1 MNLSL
6 GVKSIL
12 LFVLAIVFL
21 VLLTLFETALVG
33 LTITTERII
42 SLLLLVLPGIVGV
55 VYGVLGIVRKESRVW
70 VAYLGIFL
78 NALFA
83 LFQLLVISFAG

>member
-1 MNLSL
+1 MNFSF

-33 LTITTERII
+33 LTITAERII
-42 SLLLLVLPGIVGV
+42 SLLLLILPGLVGV
-55 VYGVLGIVRKESRVW
+55 VYGVLGIVRKESKVW
-70 VAYLGIFL
+70 VAYLGIVL

>member
-12 LFVLAIVFL
+12 LFVLSIVFL

-42 SLLLLVLPGIVGV
+42 SLLLLVLPGLIGV

-70 VAYLGIFL
+70 VAYLGVVL

>member
-1 MNLSL
+1 MNLNL

-12 LFVLAIVFL
+12 LFVLSIVFL

-42 SLLLLVLPGIVGV
+42 SLLLLVLPGLVGV

-70 VAYLGIFL
+70 VAYLGVVL

>member
-1 MNLSL
+1 MNLNL

-12 LFVLAIVFL
+12 LFVLSIVFL
-21 VLLTLFETALVG
+21 GLLTLFETALVG

-42 SLLLLVLPGIVGV
+42 SLLLLVLPGLVGV

-70 VAYLGIFL
+70 VAYLGVVL

>member
-1 MNLSL
+1 MNLNL

-12 LFVLAIVFL
+12 LFVLSIVL
-21 VLLTLFETALVG
+21 LGLLTLFETALVG

-42 SLLLLVLPGIVGV
+42 SLLLLVLPGLVGV

-70 VAYLGIFL
+70 VAYLGILL

>member
-12 LFVLAIVFL
+12 LFVLSIVFL
-21 VLLTLFETALVG
+21 VLLTLFETALIG

-42 SLLLLVLPGIVGV
+42 SLLLLVLPGLVGV

-70 VAYLGIFL
+70 VAYLGVVL

>member
-6 GVKSIL
+6 GVRSIL
-12 LFVLAIVFL
+12 LFVLSVVFL
-21 VLLTLFETALVG
+21 VLLTLFETALVV
-33 LTITTERII
+33 LTIPTERMI
-42 SLLLLVLPGIVGV
+42 SLLLFVLPGLVGV
-55 VYGVLGIVRKESRVW
+55 VYGILGIVRKESRVW
-70 VAYLGIFL
+70 VAYLGVAL

>member
-1 MNLSL
+1 MNLGI

-12 LFVLAIVFL
+12 LFVLSIVFL

-42 SLLLLVLPGIVGV
+42 SLLLLVLPGLVGV

-70 VAYLGIFL
+70 VAYLGVVL

>member
-12 LFVLAIVFL
+12 LFVLSIIFL
-21 VLLTLFETALVG
+21 GLLTLFETALVG
-33 LTITTERII
+33 LTITTERMI
-42 SLLLLVLPGIVGV
+42 SLLLLVLPGIAGV
-55 VYGVLGIVRKESRVW
+55 VYGFLSIVRKESKVW
-70 VAYLGIFL
+70 VAYLGIL
-78 NALFA
+78 INALFA

>member
-12 LFVLAIVFL
+12 LFVLSIVFL

-42 SLLLLVLPGIVGV
+42 SLLLLVLPGLVGV
-55 VYGVLGIVRKESRVW
+55 VYGILGVVRKESRVW
-70 VAYLGIFL
+70 VAYLGVVL

>member
-12 LFVLAIVFL
+12 LFVLSIVFL

-42 SLLLLVLPGIVGV
+42 SLLLLVLPGLIGV

-70 VAYLGIFL
+70 VAYIGVVL